1 MDKMTKKDVLRHLGG
16 SAEGI
21 DRELRQFADAAGILS
36 SNHPRL
42 IDEHPLQ
49 WIGVY
54 QGKVAASAQTFSSLM
69 TQLQDDGIPPQNTI
83 VRFIDKNE
91 RTLIL

>member
-1 MDKMTKKDVLRHLGG
+1 MTKKDVLRHLGG
-16 SAEGI
+16 SAESI
-21 DRELRQFADAAGILS
+21 DRELLQFTDAAGILS

-49 WIGVY
+49 WVGVY
-54 QGKVAASAQTFSSLM
+54 QGKVAASAQTLSSLM
-69 TQLQDDGIPPQNTI
+69 KQLQDDGIPPQNAI